1 MIVQIDNYR
10 FHTQKLYDNDV
21 FMLDI
26 PDLDKA
32 QKIKLL
38 TRMLTKSYSPDY
50 MTYLINTAL
59 PTFLVKPEFLREQD
73 T

>member
-10 FHTQKLYDNDV
+10 FHTRRLHDNDV

-32 QKIKLL
+32 HKIKLL
-38 TRMLTKSYSPDY
+38 TRMLIKSYSPDY

-59 PTFLVKPEFLREQD
+59 PTFLIKPEYITYKD

>member
-10 FHTQKLYDNDV
+10 FHTRRVHDNDV

-26 PDLDKA
+26 PNLNKA

-38 TRMLTKSYSPDY
+38 ARMLTKSYSPDY
-50 MTYLINTAL
+50 MTYLINTSL
-59 PTFLVKPEFLREQD
+59 PTFLIKPEFLYKQD

>member
-1 MIVQIDNYR
+1 MLVQIDNYR

-26 PDLDKA
+26 PNLDNK

-50 MTYLINTAL
+50 MTYLINTRL
-59 PTFLVKPEFLREQD
+59 PIFLIKSEFIEN
-73 T
+73 

>member
-10 FHTQKLYDNDV
+10 FHTQKLHDNDI

-26 PDLDKA
+26 PDMDNK

-38 TRMLTKSYSPDY
+38 ARMLTKSYSPDY
-50 MTYLINTAL
+50 MTYLINTRL
-59 PTFLVKPEFLREQD
+59 PTFLIKSEFIKA
-73 T
+73 